1 MAACRPEKDHAMQL
15 RALEALFREHPEY
28 KNGPS
33 SIRLVL
39 IGGVRN
45 EGDAS
50 RVEGLR
56 KLANEIG
63 IAVS

>member
-1 MAACRPEKDHAMQL
+1 MQL
-15 RALEALFREHPEY
+15 RALDALFREHPEY

-33 SIRLVL
+33 PIRLVL

-45 EGDAS
+45 EGDAK
-50 RVEGLR
+50 RVEGLH
-56 KLANEIG
+56 KLANELG